1 MRSPNHRRQLRWV
14 LLMCVGL
21 VAALPSLALATTQR
35 AHKPSP
41 KARKAVQLAQ
51 RRAGAKT
58 AAKRPVR
65 KPAAVV
71 APAVPRPVATPR
83 VEARQPDQIDR
94 IVIAGNR
101 RVEAEAIRIHLR
113 SQVGIA
119 MNEETVDSDLRAL
132 YRMGFFEDV
141 EVDWSERDGVWVL
154 TYTVS
159 ERPLIKELH
168 IEGNKKLDREDLEPA
183 LKVRPNTII
192 EPEKIR
198 KGIDEAK
205 KLYEKKGYLDAK
217 IEYETPATGDDEVT
231 LTYKID
237 EGEVVRISRLVI
249 EGVRAFPGSPWYNPL
264 PGGVQKVMQT
274 KEKWF
279 LSFVTG
285 AGNLDNDVLKTDI
298 ERITAYY
305 YDNGYI
311 DVKVDEPVV
320 ERHEAG
326 LHVIIKIDEGE
337 QYKVGKVEVSGELL
351 PDMSAAREKLNLKTD
366 DVFRTS
372 KLRDDITVLTEAYGD
387 EGFAFVNVT
396 PDTVVSQTAKDVD
409 VSYRV
414 SKGPAVSIDKIE
426 ITGNTKTRDKV
437 LRREVELE
445 EQQQFSG
452 SKLRRSQER
461 LRRLGYFEDVNI
473 TTRKAAGEDKL
484 DLLVDVKEAS
494 TGAFSAGAGISS
506 GENFLFNVRLS
517 EINLLGRGLRLVLNA
532 DFGQIRRN
540 FSIDLTE
547 PYLFDTQVTA
557 GISIFNW
564 RLIFNEFT
572 RGGTGAS
579 IRTFYPLTGFG
590 WKKLLGFSLVD
601 SRIGLEYRIEE
612 AEIRDVSLAASTQIR
627 AEQGT
632 SLTSSITPRFLRDT
646 RNHPFDP
653 TAGSLQDVGFEI
665 AGVGGESKFVKLE
678 ARGRW
683 YYPFY
688 KSPTWGTFVAS
699 TGGTFGYGL
708 GYGSSR
714 ELPLFE
720 RYFPGG
726 INSVRGFRILSLGP
740 QNIVFGEQPAQGNSR
755 DPIGGSQQLIF
766 NNELIFPIVEALG
779 LKGVVF
785 FDAGNAFT
793 AAEGIDLN
801 KMRMASGAGIRWLSP
816 IGPLRL
822 EVGFPLNPRVG
833 DDKQAFMFSFG
844 GPP

>member
-1 MRSPNHRRQLRWV
+1 M
-14 LLMCVGL
+14 
-21 VAALPSLALATTQR
+21 A
-35 AHKPSP
+35 K
-41 KARKAVQLAQ
+41 KA
-51 RRAGAKT
+51 AKT
-58 AAKRPVR
+58 PVR
-65 KPAAVV
+65 TRTP
-71 APAVPRPVATPR
+71 APAPAEAVRPDSQQP
-83 VEARQPDQIDR
+83 ARIDR

-101 RVEAEAIRIHLR
+101 RVEADAIRIHLR
-113 SQVGIA
+113 SQVGTA
-119 MNEETVDSDLRAL
+119 LNEETVDSDLRAL
-132 YRMGFFEDV
+132 YRMGFFDDV
-141 EVDWSERDGVWVL
+141 EVDWSERDGDWVL

-159 ERPLIKELH
+159 ERALIKELH

-183 LKVRPNTII
+183 LKVRPNTIL

-205 KLYEKKGYLDAK
+205 KLYEKKGYLDAR
-217 IEYETPATGDDEVT
+217 IEYETQATGEDEVI
-231 LTYKID
+231 LTYKIE
-237 EGEVVRISRLVI
+237 EGEVVRISKLII
-249 EGVRAFPGSPWYNPL
+249 EGVRAFPDSPWYNPL
-264 PGGVQKVMQT
+264 PGGVKRVMQT
-274 KEKWF
+274 KEKWM

-311 DVKVDEPVV
+311 DVKVDEPTV
-320 ERHEAG
+320 ERHEDG
-326 LHVIIKIDEGE
+326 LHVTIKVDEGE
-337 QYKVGKVEVSGELL
+337 QYKVGKVEVAGDLL
-351 PDMSAAREKLNLKTD
+351 ADMSAAREKLNLQSD

-387 EGFAFVNVT
+387 EGYAFVNVT
-396 PDTVVSQTAKDVD
+396 PDTIVSQTAKDVD
-409 VSYRV
+409 VTYRV

-426 ITGNTKTRDKV
+426 ISGNTKTRDKV
-437 LRREVELE
+437 LRREIELQ

-517 EINLLGRGLRLVLNA
+517 EINLLGRGLRLTLNA
-532 DFGQIRRN
+532 DFGEIRRN

-547 PYLFDTQVTA
+547 PYLFDTQISA
-557 GISIFNW
+557 GLSLFNW
-564 RLIFNEFT
+564 RLIFDEFT
-572 RGGTGAS
+572 RGGTGAAM
-579 IRTFYPLTGFG
+579 RAFYPLTGFG
-590 WKKLLGFSLVD
+590 WNKLAGFSLVD
-601 SRIGLEYRIEE
+601 SRVGLEYRLEE
-612 AEIRDVSLAASTQIR
+612 AEISDVSLAASNQIR

-653 TAGSLQDVGFEI
+653 SAGSLQDVGFEI
-665 AGVGGESKFVKLE
+665 AGVGGESKFIKLE

-699 TGGTFGYGL
+699 TGGTLGYGFGYGD
-708 GYGSSR
+708 SR

-740 QNIVFGEQPAQGNSR
+740 QNVVFAEQPAQGFDR
-755 DPIGGSQQLIF
+755 DAIGGSQQLIF
-766 NNELIFPIVEALG
+766 NNELIIPIVEALG
-779 LKGVVF
+779 LKGVTF

-793 AAEGIDLN
+793 AADGIDFGE
-801 KMRMASGAGIRWLSP
+801 MRMAVGGGIRWLSP